1 MDSQGTATRQK
12 LNRKKEESKDSSFF
26 IEETMQHLEREH
38 LSSNQLQVEDETEAL
53 TNPR

>member
-26 IEETMQHLEREH
+26 MRGRLPRQRMVQQSLYLPKLEGKKE
-38 LSSNQLQVEDETEAL
+38 
-53 TNPR
+53 P